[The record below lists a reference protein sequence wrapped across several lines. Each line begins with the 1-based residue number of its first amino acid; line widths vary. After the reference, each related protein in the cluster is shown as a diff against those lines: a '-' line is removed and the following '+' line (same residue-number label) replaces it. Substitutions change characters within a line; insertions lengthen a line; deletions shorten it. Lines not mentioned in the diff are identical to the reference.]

1 MRPRRVILAITAVVL
16 AILFIQPIQAY
27 RNATDH
33 HRRAETDLARATT
46 DRDAL
51 ARRVAE
57 SDTRGALVAEA
68 RSLGFVFRGET
79 PFIVV
84 TR

>member
-1 MRPRRVILAITAVVL
+1 VILAITAVAL
-16 AILFIQPIQAY
+16 AVLFIQPVRAY
-27 RNATDH
+27 RAAQDH
-33 HRRAETDLARATT
+33 HRRAEASLARAKT
-46 DRDAL
+46 DHAAL

-57 SDTRGALVAEA
+57 SDTRAAMVAEA

-84 TR
+84 SK

>member
-1 MRPRRVILAITAVVL
+1 MTAVVL
-16 AILFIQPIQAY
+16 AVLFIQPIRAY
-27 RNATDH
+27 RAAQDH
-33 HRRAETDLARATT
+33 HRRAEVVAGPRATPNT
-46 DRDAL
+46 TISP
-51 ARRVAE
+51 VVSAE

-79 PFIVV
+79 PYIVV

>member
-1 MRPRRVILAITAVVL
+1 MTAVVL
-16 AILFIQPIQAY
+16 AVLFIQPIQAY
-27 RNATDH
+27 RAAQDH
-33 HRRAETDLARATT
+33 HRRAELALARVKAEHDDLARRT
-46 DRDAL
+46 
-51 ARRVAE
+51 AE

>member
-1 MRPRRVILAITAVVL
+1 VILAVTAVVL
-16 AILFIQPIQAY
+16 AVLFIQPIQAY
-27 RNATDH
+27 RAAQDH
-33 HRRAETDLARATT
+33 HGRAETELARARADHDDLARRA
-46 DRDAL
+46 
-51 ARRVAE
+51 AE

-79 PFIVV
+79 PYIVV

>member
-1 MRPRRVILAITAVVL
+1 MRPRRVILAVTAVVL
-16 AILFIQPIQAY
+16 AVLFIQPIQAY
-27 RNATDH
+27 RAAQDH
-33 HRRAETDLARATT
+33 HRRAEIALAGVRAEHDDLARRA
-46 DRDAL
+46 
-51 ARRVAE
+51 AE

-79 PFIVV
+79 PYIVV